1 MNFYEHLGMT
11 HEEFAEKY
19 ENTGLVERRHHAE
32 FPLDLLCYSRKCVH
46 ENVWDKATSLCRGI
60 IITRGQEGHDG
71 GEIIARPFEKFHN
84 YGAIVGEYAGA
95 GGPQAAGAF
104 GEPVVWEK
112 MDGFMCTMYRWEN
125 KDYIASKGSFHSIHA
140 KWATAQIRAKFG
152 DRLPLVLGSK
162 TLVFEGLHRDLRI
175 VIDYKERQELVLLAV
190 IDNETGAEYSTESLE
205 SVAME
210 LGFNTPL
217 NFQLTIEQARAA
229 SLGDGKCDEEGY
241 VLTWYRDGVPP
252 FRLKMKFIEYLRLHR
267 MVTGVSP
274 KRIWEVLSTDQSIE
288 LQEYLKQS
296 TPWFSKFVQKWINAM
311 RAEYDRLH
319 GEAHTRFQ
327 CAQIMLK
334 DDSQRNWDKPHSI
347 RKAYAERFTTPENK
361 EFSGIL
367 FAMLDGKQIAPVIW
381 KQVRHMVHG
390 HSPMVDAHNT

>member
-11 HEEFAEKY
+11 HEEFAKKY
-19 ENTGLVERRHHAE
+19 ENTGLVERRHHME
-32 FPLDLLCYSRKCVH
+32 FPLDLLCYSRKCVQ

-84 YGAIVGEYAGA
+84 YGSTTPVGES
-95 GGPQAAGAF
+95 QAIPIGQ
-104 GEPVVWEK
+104 PVVWEK
-112 MDGFMCTMYRWEN
+112 MDGFMCTLYRWEN

-190 IDNETGAEYSTESLE
+190 IDNETGEEYSPESLE
-205 SVAME
+205 HVAME

-217 NFQLTIEQARAA
+217 NYELTREQARAA
-229 SLGDGKCDEEGY
+229 SLGDGKGDEEGY
-241 VLTWYRDGVPP
+241 VLTWYRPNTTP

-267 MVTGVSP
+267 IVTGVSP
-274 KRIWEVLSTDQSIE
+274 RRVWEVLATGQSIE
-288 LQEYLKQS
+288 LQEYLNHS
-296 TPWFSKFVQKWINAM
+296 TPWFAAFAKKWVRAL

-319 GEAHTRFQ
+319 SEAYTRFQ
-327 CAQIMLK
+327 VAQTMLK
-334 DDSQRNWDKPHSI
+334 DYSQRNWDKPHAI
-347 RKAYAERFTTPENK
+347 RKAYAEYFTSPTDK
-361 EFSGIL
+361 EFSSIL
-367 FAMLDGKQIAPVIW
+367 FAMLDGKDIAPVIW
-381 KQVRHMVHG
+381 RMVRHMTRG
-390 HSPMVDAHNT
+390 ANPLVDAHNT

>member
-19 ENTGLVERRHHAE
+19 ENTGLVERRHHTE

-46 ENVWDKATSLCRGI
+46 ENVWDKATSLCRGV
-60 IITRGQEGHDG
+60 IITRGQDG
-71 GEIIARPFEKFHN
+71 GEIVARPFEKFHN
-84 YGAIVGEYAGA
+84 YGQETVPNTPDAHMIFE
-95 GGPQAAGAF
+95 QQ
-104 GEPVVWEK
+104 PVVWEK

-152 DRLPLVLGSK
+152 DRLPVVLGGK

-190 IDNETGAEYSTESLE
+190 IDNETGEEYSTESLE

-241 VLTWYRDGVPP
+241 VLTGYRDGVPP

-274 KRIWEVLSTDQSIE
+274 KRIWEVLATKQSTE
-288 LQEYLKQS
+288 LKEYLSQS
-296 TPWFSKFVQKWINAM
+296 TPWFSDFVQKWTRALN
-311 RAEYDRLH
+311 AEYERIYAHGNHVYNQAQAKVERTFPHGFVTPLQLH
-319 GEAHTRFQ
+319 AGRRVF
-327 CAQIMLK
+327 
-334 DDSQRNWDKPHSI
+334 
-347 RKAYAERFTTPENK
+347 AETATAPENK
-361 EFSGIL
+361 EFSAIA

-381 KQVRHMVHG
+381 KMVRRMTHG
-390 HSPMVDAHNT
+390 ANPMVDAHNT

>member
-1 MNFYEHLGMT
+1 MNF
-11 HEEFAEKY
+11 FKY
-19 ENTGLVERRHHAE
+19 IQTDAAAFWENYLEAGWVQVQHHQE
-32 FPLDLLCYSRKCVH
+32 FPLDIYNYTRATVY
-46 ENVWDKATSLCRGI
+46 ENKWDAVTSKCRGI
-60 IITRGQEGHDG
+60 IVNRDT
-71 GEIIARPFEKFHN
+71 GEIVARPFEKFHN
-84 YGAIVGEYAGA
+84 YGAIGSDKHEGFHMTA
-95 GGPQAAGAF
+95 
-104 GEPVVWEK
+104 EDPVVWEK

-140 KWATAQIRAKFG
+140 KWATAHIRAKFG
-152 DRLPLVLGSK
+152 DRLPLILGGK

-190 IDNETGAEYSTESLE
+190 IDNETGAEYSPESVE
-205 SVAME
+205 SVARG

-217 NFQLTIEQARAA
+217 NYNLTLEQAREY
-229 SLGDGKCDEEGY
+229 SLGECGKCSEEGY

-274 KRIWEVLSTDQSIE
+274 KRIWEVLATEQSTE
-288 LQEYLKQS
+288 LKEYLSQS
-296 TPWFSKFVQKWINAM
+296 TPWFSDFVQKWVRALN
-311 RAEYDRLH
+311 AEYERIYDHGNHVYNQAQAKVERTFPNGFVTLLQLH
-319 GEAHTRFQ
+319 AGRRVF
-327 CAQIMLK
+327 
-334 DDSQRNWDKPHSI
+334 
-347 RKAYAERFTTPENK
+347 AETATAPENK
-361 EFSGIL
+361 EFSAIA

>member
-11 HEEFAEKY
+11 HEEFAKKY
-19 ENTGLVERRHHAE
+19 ENTGLVERRHHME

-152 DRLPLVLGSK
+152 DK
-162 TLVFEGLHRDLRI
+162 TPALDGKTFVFEGLHKDLRI

-190 IDNETGAEYSTESLE
+190 IDNETGDELPP
-205 SVAME
+205 AMLVVTART
-210 LGFNTPL
+210 LGFNTPERL
-217 NFQLTIEQARAA
+217 NVTLEQARET
-229 SLGDGKCDEEGY
+229 SLQDDKCDEEGY

-274 KRIWEVLSTDQSIE
+274 KRIWEVLATKQTAE
-288 LQEYLKQS
+288 LKEYLSQS
-296 TPWFSKFVQKWINAM
+296 TPWFSKFVQKWMTAM
-311 RAEYDRLH
+311 RVEYERIYNAATAIYNDAREACRVKVGQRPYANM
-319 GEAHTRFQ
+319 GEE
-327 CAQIMLK
+327 
-334 DDSQRNWDKPHSI
+334 
-347 RKAYAERFTTPENK
+347 RKAYAHEFLREPNK
-361 EFSGIL
+361 EFSGVC

-381 KQVRHMVHG
+381 KMVRRMTHG
-390 HSPMVDAHNT
+390 ANPMVDAHNT

>member
-1 MNFYEHLGMT
+1 MNF
-11 HEEFAEKY
+11 FKY
-19 ENTGLVERRHHAE
+19 IQTDAAAFWENYLEAGWVQVQHHQE
-32 FPLDLLCYSRKCVH
+32 FPLDIYNYTRAAVH
-46 ENVWDKATSLCRGI
+46 ENKWDEVTSKCRGI
-60 IITRGQEGHDG
+60 IVNRDT
-71 GEIIARPFEKFHN
+71 GEIVARPFEKFHN
-84 YGAIVGEYAGA
+84 YGAVVGEYAGA

-112 MDGFMCTMYRWEN
+112 MDGFMCTLYRWEN

-152 DRLPLVLGSK
+152 DRLPLVLGGK

-190 IDNETGAEYSTESLE
+190 IDNETGKEYSTESLE
-205 SVAME
+205 SVATE

-217 NFQLTIEQARAA
+217 NFQLTLEQARAA
-229 SLGDGKCDEEGY
+229 SLGYGKCDEEGY

-274 KRIWEVLSTDQSIE
+274 KRIWEVLATEQSTE
-288 LQEYLKQS
+288 LKEYLSQS
-296 TPWFSKFVQKWINAM
+296 TPWFSKFVQKWMTAM
-311 RAEYDRLH
+311 RVEYERIYNAATAIYNDAREACRVKVGQRPYANM
-319 GEAHTRFQ
+319 GEE
-327 CAQIMLK
+327 
-334 DDSQRNWDKPHSI
+334 
-347 RKAYAERFTTPENK
+347 RKAYAHEFLREPNK
-361 EFSGIL
+361 EFSGVC

-381 KQVRHMVHG
+381 KMVRRMTHG
-390 HSPMVDAHNT
+390 ANPMVDAHNT

>member
-1 MNFYEHLGMT
+1 MNF
-11 HEEFAEKY
+11 FKY
-19 ENTGLVERRHHAE
+19 IQTDAAAFWENYLKAGWIQVQHHQE
-32 FPLDLLCYSRKCVH
+32 FPLDIYNYTRATVH
-46 ENVWDKATSLCRGI
+46 ENKWDAVTSKCRGI
-60 IITRGQEGHDG
+60 IVNRDT
-71 GEIIARPFEKFHN
+71 GEIVARPFEKFHN
-84 YGAIVGEYAGA
+84 YGSTTPVGES
-95 GGPQAAGAF
+95 QAIPIGQ
-104 GEPVVWEK
+104 PVVWEK
-112 MDGFMCTMYRWEN
+112 MDGFMCTLYRYAN

-152 DRLPLVLGSK
+152 DRLPLVLGGK

-190 IDNETGAEYSTESLE
+190 IDNETGTEYSPESLE
-205 SVAME
+205 HVAME

-217 NFQLTIEQARAA
+217 NYELTLEQARAA

-241 VLTWYRDGVPP
+241 VLTWYRAGQPP

-274 KRIWEVLSTDQSIE
+274 KRIWEVLATKQTAE
-288 LQEYLKQS
+288 LKEYLSQS
-296 TPWFSKFVQKWINAM
+296 TPWFSDFVQKWVRALN
-311 RAEYDRLH
+311 AEYERIYDH
-319 GEAHTRFQ
+319 GNHVYNQ
-327 CAQIMLK
+327 AQAKVERTFPNGFVTLL
-334 DDSQRNWDKPHSI
+334 QLQAGR
-347 RKAYAERFTTPENK
+347 RVFAETATAPENK
-361 EFSGIL
+361 EFSAIA

>member
-1 MNFYEHLGMT
+1 MNF
-11 HEEFAEKY
+11 FKY
-19 ENTGLVERRHHAE
+19 IQTDAAAFWENYLEAGWGQVQHHQE
-32 FPLDLLCYSRKCVH
+32 FPLDIYNYTRAAVH
-46 ENVWDKATSLCRGI
+46 ENKWDEVTSKCRGI
-60 IITRGQEGHDG
+60 IVNRDT
-71 GEIIARPFEKFHN
+71 GEIAARPFEKFHN
-84 YGAIVGEYAGA
+84 YGAVVGEYAGA

-112 MDGFMCTMYRWEN
+112 MDGFMCTLYRWEN

-152 DRLPLVLGSK
+152 DRLPIVLGGK

-190 IDNETGAEYSTESLE
+190 IDNETGEEYSPESLE

-217 NFQLTIEQARAA
+217 NYNLTLEQARAA

-241 VLTWYRDGVPP
+241 VLTWYRRGVPP

-334 DDSQRNWDKPHSI
+334 DDSRRNWDTPHSF

-361 EFSGIL
+361 EFSSIL

-381 KQVRHMVHG
+381 RMVRRMTHG
-390 HSPMVDAHNT
+390 ANPMVDAHNT